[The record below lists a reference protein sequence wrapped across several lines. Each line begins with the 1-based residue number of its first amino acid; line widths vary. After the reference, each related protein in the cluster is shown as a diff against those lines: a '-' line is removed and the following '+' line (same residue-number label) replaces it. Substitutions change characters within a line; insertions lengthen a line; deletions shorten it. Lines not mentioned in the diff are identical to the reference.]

1 MFKDRTEDIHL
12 FTFHISFHPSHSVT
26 VSNSSSSTSLRQGR
40 RDISHTWDHLRNFIS
55 FGFLFTSLHHL
66 LLLFR
71 SHKIRKKAPTP
82 SIFIVNSIYFNEK
95 TSKKR
100 EKVPNTSFSFH
111 LSFTVPRMRD
121 VKHVIESADESLIK
135 LERSK
140 KNLIKKNFVSF
151 MPCAGERRRKLQKIY
166 EGNRILRVE

>member
-1 MFKDRTEDIHL
+1 
-12 FTFHISFHPSHSVT
+12 
-26 VSNSSSSTSLRQGR
+26 
-40 RDISHTWDHLRNFIS
+40 
-55 FGFLFTSLHHL
+55 
-66 LLLFR
+66 
-71 SHKIRKKAPTP
+71 
-82 SIFIVNSIYFNEK
+82 
-95 TSKKR
+95 
-100 EKVPNTSFSFH
+100 
-111 LSFTVPRMRD
+111 MRD